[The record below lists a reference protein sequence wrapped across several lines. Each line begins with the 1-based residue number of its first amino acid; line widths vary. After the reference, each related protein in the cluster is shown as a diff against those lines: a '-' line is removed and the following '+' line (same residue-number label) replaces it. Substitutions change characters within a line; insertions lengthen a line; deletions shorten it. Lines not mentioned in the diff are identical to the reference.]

1 MDKIATVQ
9 DALNHAADVMEKVA
23 DERDWYKERYLQLR
37 KEADV
42 NEVLGLMKERDL
54 QPGVSMDAIRADLHK
69 QAAEGRL
76 EITKEAVLMS
86 GHGGGIVTLG
96 GADDQSSGK
105 SSEMS
110 KAQLN
115 SILLGEED

>member
-1 MDKIATVQ
+1 MEKIATVQ
-9 DALNHAADVMEKVA
+9 DALNHSADVMEKLA
-23 DERDWYKERYLQLR
+23 GERDWYKDRYLKLR

-54 QPGVSMDAIRADLHK
+54 HPDVTMDAIRDDLMK

-76 EITKEAVLMS
+76 EITKKAVLMS
-86 GHGGGIVTLG
+86 GHGGIVSLG

-105 SSEMS
+105 TSEMS
-110 KAQLN
+110 KSALN

>member
-23 DERDWYKERYLQLR
+23 DERDWYKERYLKLR

-42 NEVLGLMKERDL
+42 DEVLGLMKERDL
-54 QPGVSMDAIRADLHK
+54 HPDVSMDAIREDLHK

-86 GHGGGIVTLG
+86 GHGGIVTLG

-110 KAQLN
+110 KANLTA
-115 SILLGEED
+115 ILLGEED